1 MGFIYSLNENQ
12 WDFRLE
18 IKSYEIVSNEE
29 FLAWKREEK
38 NLGGIRKNS
47 WLSKPID

>member
-1 MGFIYSLNENQ
+1 MGFIYSLDENQ

-18 IKSYEIVSNEE
+18 IKSYEIVSNKE

-38 NLGGIRKNS
+38 NLRVYKKE
-47 WLSKPID
+47 LLTV